1 MCSRQLDK
9 CPVIDSGSIILK
21 HILKSVNKRKCLI
34 TLECRLNKEFV
45 CLVGQL
51 GELNTTYFNSLGYGR
66 FYEENFVILRTQW
79 LLILLK
85 YNADVLVE
93 RN

>member
-1 MCSRQLDK
+1 MLGYVTFCNNE
-9 CPVIDSGSIILK
+9 GT
-21 HILKSVNKRKCLI
+21 HETLI
-34 TLECRLNKEFV
+34 TYSFGN
-45 CLVGQL
+45 
-51 GELNTTYFNSLGYGR
+51 GR

-93 RN
+93 HN